1 MARQYHWRKQKTL
14 AMIQNRRQWQREFD
28 PQVTSAFEIITEN
41 NYNLADESRTD
52 PNFNNTPFNIIAEHL
67 NVTN

>member
-1 MARQYHWRKQKTL
+1 MAQLYWKRQKAYAYL
-14 AMIQNRRQWQREFD
+14 QNRRQWQREFD
-28 PQVTSAFEIITEN
+28 PTVTAAFEIIAEN
-41 NYNLADESRTD
+41 GYNIIDETRTD

>member
-1 MARQYHWRKQKTL
+1 MAQLYWKRQKSYAYL
-14 AMIQNRRQWQREFD
+14 QNRRQWQREFD
-28 PQVTSAFEIITEN
+28 PRVTSAFEIIAEN
-41 NYNLADESRTD
+41 GYNIVDETRTD

>member
-1 MARQYHWRKQKTL
+1 MAQLYWKRQKGYAYL
-14 AMIQNRRQWQREFD
+14 QNRRQWQREFD
-28 PQVTSAFEIITEN
+28 PQVTVEIEILAEN
-41 NYNLADESRTD
+41 GYNIVHETLTD